1 MKRMKKVLILS
12 SIVLLTIFILSQV
25 RISFRDNCFVSKAFC
40 AAMEALK
47 VYVDGKETGLV
58 CEEQKDLYML
68 PMSLPFKEGENKWEI
83 TINYDKEGKK
93 VDIIRQY
100 HPPEDLLKT
109 RGEDGKVTCVWCTGD
124 GKCHY
129 CDPVGSGDSSYTK
142 GDRCGVCLGSGK
154 CSSCGGTG
162 KTY

>member
-12 SIVLLTIFILSQV
+12 SIVLLALFILSQV

-40 AAMEALK
+40 AVTEALK
-47 VYVDGKETGLV
+47 VYVDGKETDLV
-58 CEEQKDLYML
+58 CKEQKDLYML
-68 PMSLPFKEGENKWEI
+68 PVPLPFKEGENKWEI
-83 TINYDKEGKK
+83 TINYDKESKK
-93 VDIIRQY
+93 VDITRQY

-109 RGEDGKVTCVWCTGD
+109 RGEDGKVTCVWCGGD

-129 CDPVGSGDSSYTK
+129 CTPVGSGVSSPAE
-142 GDRCGVCLGSGK
+142 GDRCVVCLGSGK
-154 CSSCGGTG
+154 CSSCDGTG